1 MGRYTTRFQGG
12 GSNAVG
18 ATYTAAAG
26 GGNSKFAVAANGQT
40 LNRTDYPALSA
51 YYSGQSQF
59 ATFNLDGVANN
70 PTTVAIPFGQAEPTT
85 AIYSYYG
92 GGERAAT
99 FSGFTIHIQ
108 ALQNR
113 DNTSQRNSCIWYT
126 TNGEDW
132 KLTDLLSPPVGLHA
146 SFITSS
152 STIYL
157 CHESGL
163 STSTNGLDFTGVY
176 TTGVYGLTELNG
188 TVIFSTGGE
197 NVLKTND
204 FNTFTG
210 VNITG
215 FQVTALANY
224 SGTLYAFSQG
234 TTGVRYST
242 DTGTTW
248 QTATSGLSSLA
259 GYGVKVIGGYLIAS
273 TRVIAAE
280 PLYQYST
287 NPTGTTNTWTTLGV
301 NKPSNYASYVTH
313 YLYDSTHNV
322 LMCGL
327 YHQLQGSSAQ
337 GVVAY
342 RVTGITGTS
351 LAFSGSNTDLNFNN
365 SSHSNWNNYP
375 FIFQSGNTRRINIG
389 YLCSYDPL
397 GSGWLDTDNPYAS
410 GRIVLD
416 GGNSGIRPNPFFRPL
431 QWGDEGWYSL
441 GTTNSGDR
449 YIANC
454 NSNNFG
460 SLDGPVRYFA
470 LYAEESGFFK
480 PLKATSTGEFAN
492 IPHLNNT
499 VFSSLPSRPNLVLN
513 EASGRYLVA
522 WQWSGNV
529 QVGNEAGAYYN
540 SYLQSTRR
548 STGNVQKYN
557 TIINL
562 GWQTSLYVVGGTR
575 SDGIYI
581 IGTMAQGGGNDLDYL
596 YINPTGGTAAS
607 TYRVGGAGCYPQV
620 FFSDVDNEVIISRWT
635 TGTVTGYVT
644 AISGGV
650 IGASGIYTLTN
661 ATGGVISSIGSGSAM
676 VKSAGRY
683 YVFDSS
689 GNIYGGASA
698 TSLSYIK
705 SSIGTS
711 TLTNFN
717 NYMVF
722 REIGTGLIYG
732 TLGSKVLF
740 GTPENTFQT
749 RTPGSYDNYGKN
761 RAPEYFRFSGNSY
774 YIETP
779 GYGDPTTF
787 TTQSGVFLV
796 PNIVSTTTGESKY
809 IIAR

>member
-40 LNRTDYPALSA
+40 LNRADYPALSA

-59 ATFNLDGVANN
+59 ATFNLDSIANN
-70 PTTVAIPFGQAEPTT
+70 PTTAAIPFGQAEPTT

-163 STSTNGLDFTGVY
+163 STSTNGLNFTGVY

-204 FNTFTG
+204 FNTFTD
-210 VNITG
+210 VAIPG

-234 TTGVRYST
+234 TQGVRYST

-248 QTATSGLSSLA
+248 QTATSGLVTFA
-259 GYGVKVIGGYLIAS
+259 GYGAKVIGGYLIVS
-273 TRVIAAE
+273 SRVIAGE

-351 LAFSGSNTDLNFNN
+351 LAFSGSNSDLNFNN
-365 SSHSNWNNYP
+365 SAHSSWNNYP

-397 GSGWLDTDNPYAS
+397 GSGWLDTNNPYAS

-416 GGNSGIRPNPFFRPL
+416 GSNSGVRPNPFFRPL
-431 QWGDEGWYSL
+431 AWGDEGWYSL
-441 GTTNSGDR
+441 GTTNSGNR
-449 YIANC
+449 YISNF
-454 NSNNFG
+454 NSNNWG
-460 SLDGPVRYFA
+460 NNDGPVRYFA
-470 LYAEESGFFK
+470 LFVEESGFFK
-480 PLKATSTGEFAN
+480 PLKATSTGQFAN
-492 IPHLNNT
+492 INPT
-499 VFSSLPSRPNLVLN
+499 SYEVFSSLAGGKPNLVLN
-513 EASGRYLVA
+513 EASGRYLVT
-522 WQWSGNV
+522 WHWTGNA
-529 QVGNEAGAYYN
+529 QIGNEAGVYYN
-540 SYLQSTRR
+540 SYLQSTRQ
-548 STGNVQKYN
+548 STGNIIRYN
-557 TIINL
+557 TTIQN
-562 GWQTSLYVVGGTR
+562 GWTSQYYCVGGTK
-575 SDGIYI
+575 SDGIYVI
-581 IGTMAQGGGNDLDYL
+581 AAIQASSGSTNEYL
-596 YINPTGGTAAS
+596 YINPTGGAS
-607 TYRVGGAGCYPQV
+607 AGTYVMRGTSAYPGF
-620 FFSDVDNEVIISRWT
+620 FFSDVDNEVIISQWT
-635 TGTVTGYVT
+635 QTSVTG
-644 AISGGV
+644 AITTLSGGT
-650 IGASGIYTLTN
+650 IRTSGVYTLIN
-661 ATGGVISSIGSGSAM
+661 ATGGTLSTITSGSMM
-676 VKSAGRY
+676 VKSDGRY

-689 GNIYGGASA
+689 GNIYSGNNP
-698 TSLSYIK
+698 TSLNFVKTSVGSTNLSYSNIP
-705 SSIGTS
+705 
-711 TLTNFN
+711 
-717 NYMVF
+717 VF
-722 REIGTGLIYG
+722 HEIGTGLIHG
-732 TLGSKVLF
+732 TLGLKVSF
-740 GTPENTFQT
+740 GQADSTFQT
-749 RTPGSYDNYGKN
+749 RGNGSYSAYAIY
-761 RAPEYFRFSGNSY
+761 RAPQYFKFSGNTS
-774 YIETP
+774 YIEVP

-787 TTQSGVFLV
+787 TTQSGVFVV